1 MDYDQRLR
9 ELGLILPEPASP
21 AATYVPYVQ
30 VGELLFISGQITLFN
45 KDLQYIGKV
54 GEDFT
59 LEEAQGAAR
68 LCAMNVL
75 SQVHQACEGT
85 LNKVIRCVRLGGFV
99 NCVDGYT
106 DQPRVINGASQLM
119 VDVFGDQGKHAR
131 AAVGVNALP
140 LGIAVEVE
148 ATFQVKT

>member
-75 SQVHQACEGT
+75 SQVHQACGGT